1 LTDFFKLYLLHW
13 EFTIR
18 FGTYVDVKTAVT
30 TDGGGPLQFTPV
42 PFALDC
48 VLNPLGEWGDESDD
62 RNDDGIE
69 ALLMSLSI
77 AQPGSFFC
85 VFVFFCLFCP
95 IYRPMD

>member
-1 LTDFFKLYLLHW
+1 
-13 EFTIR
+13 
-18 FGTYVDVKTAVT
+18 VDVKTAVT